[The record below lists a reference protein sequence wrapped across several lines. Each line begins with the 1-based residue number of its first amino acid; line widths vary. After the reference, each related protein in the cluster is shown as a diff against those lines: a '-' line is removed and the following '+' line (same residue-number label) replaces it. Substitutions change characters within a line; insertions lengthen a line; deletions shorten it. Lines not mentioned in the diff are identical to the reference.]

1 MEKKQLAAMVDHTL
15 LKPEATR
22 AQVEALVADC
32 LLYTSPSPRD

>member
-22 AQVEALVADC
+22 AQVEALV
-32 LLYTSPSPRD
+32 LSLIHI